1 MISLHSLDQH
11 VVLCIDD
18 LESALDLSRAYLEK
32 HGYYVLTATSGLEG
46 LRILQSHPVDILVPD
61 YEMPMMNGEAVA
73 REVRRLYPNLPI
85 LLMSGYAGDESW
97 PVLHL
102 VDAYL
107 PKLELPARLTETVA
121 GLLHAA
127 TAPRASTA

>member
-1 MISLHSLDQH
+1 MISLHSLNQH

-18 LESALDLSRAYLEK
+18 LESALSLSRAYLEK
-32 HGYYVLTATSGLEG
+32 HGYSVLTATSGLEG
-46 LRILQSHPVDILVPD
+46 LRVLQSQRVDILVLD
-61 YEMPMMNGEAVA
+61 YEMPTMNGETVA

-85 LLMSGYAGDESW
+85 ILMSGREGDDNW
-97 PVLHL
+97 PILHL

-107 PKLELPARLTETVA
+107 PKLELPTRLTETVA